1 MSITNC
7 QISIVGCLLLLFLPL
22 AGKAQAPQCI
32 YDESG
37 RLVSSK
43 HNIYDDRDRLAVA
56 MVYDYSEKGVVENR
70 QLISYDAQQR
80 ISKRMIY
87 SADEVLLMEEAFK
100 YDKFG
105 NLVKRVQY
113 LYDEG
118 KQKIVETRRYRYSK
132 DGKVLHCRYYL
143 DGKLYLEED
152 GK

>member
-1 MSITNC
+1 M
-7 QISIVGCLLLLFLPL
+7 LLLFLPL
-22 AGKAQAPQCI
+22 MGRAQAPQCT

-43 HNIYDDRDRLAVA
+43 HNIYDNKDRLAVA
-56 MVYDYSEKGVVENR
+56 VVYGYGEKGVVEER

-100 YDKFG
+100 YDKWG
-105 NLVKRVQY
+105 NLIKRVQY

-132 DGKVLHCRYYL
+132 DGTVHSRRYYI
-143 DGKLYLEED
+143 DGVLYFED
-152 GK
+152 